1 LKLSED
7 FFQEYYVEPPLL
19 NFNAIKNKI
28 SISEEVIK
36 KTSLFI
42 YQPIDKFYG
51 EQSTDYILSKL
62 PSDCI
67 KIAFPYIYFKGYWP
81 QTSENPVNKPDEK
94 YPYGKFPYGDYNVIN
109 MISNNSIETIK
120 IMQQLNKIDFY
131 DEKILLDNIEQTI
144 ENLSNRELSTDIKV
158 SEFIRKNYRNYY
170 LFHTPNHPSNI
181 MATYVTNQILEI
193 LGIAPLSQAHQSEIL
208 GSYQLPIYPS
218 VITAL
223 NLKFMTVD
231 SPYKLPF
238 SKEKLT
244 FTQYLSEYMKQYT

>member
-81 QTSENPVNKPDEK
+81 QSSENPVNKPHEN

-109 MISNNSIETIK
+109 TISNDSIQKNK
-120 IMQQLNKIDFY
+120 IMQELNRIDFY
-131 DEKILLDNIEQTI
+131 DEKKLLNNIDQTI
-144 ENLSNRELSTDIKV
+144 EKLKERELLTDIKV
-158 SEFIRKNYRNYY
+158 SEFIKKNYQNYY
-170 LFHTPNHPSNI
+170 LFHTPNHPSNMI
-181 MATYVTNQILEI
+181 ATYVTNQILEI

-208 GSYQLPIYPS
+208 GNYQLPIYPS

-244 FTQYLSEYMKQYT
+244 FNEYLSEYMKQYT